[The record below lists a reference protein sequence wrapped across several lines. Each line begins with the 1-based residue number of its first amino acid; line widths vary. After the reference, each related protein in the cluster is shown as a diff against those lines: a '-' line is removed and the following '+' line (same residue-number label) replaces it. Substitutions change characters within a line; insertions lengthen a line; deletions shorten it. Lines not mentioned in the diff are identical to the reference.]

1 MKALIESYIGVWF
14 IMFLMLLAL
23 AFTCINMN
31 VAQARKILSD
41 IKAEVQASNGAIVPK
56 DTGVYTSSSSAT
68 LEDNGY
74 TWDCNIT
81 RQSMLIDGA
90 YEDGETFM
98 YNNIYKISFKYEYY
112 VPLFGRQIYPIE
124 TFAY

>member
-1 MKALIESYIGVWF
+1 M
-14 IMFLMLLAL
+14 
-23 AFTCINMN
+23 
-31 VAQARKILSD
+31 AQARKILSD

-98 YNNIYKISFKYEYY
+98 YNNIYKISFKYEQRFHAIH
-112 VPLFGRQIYPIE
+112 PSQIQSV
-124 TFAY
+124 TRFLRHS